1 MSVYPAEI
9 EVTARHLHELL
20 ASRKYSEMEL
30 LSGGRRLTADQ
41 ISESIRT
48 YGCSVVSPPEDMHLD
63 VVRVET
69 AHDTWS
75 VNVPVFTTDGS
86 RSDLTLE
93 VTMTRTDEPLCNVE
107 IDGIHVL

>member
-30 LSGGRRLTADQ
+30 LSGARRLTADQ
-41 ISESIRT
+41 IAESIRD
-48 YGCSVVSPPEDMHLD
+48 YGCGVVSPPEDMQLD

-69 AHDTWS
+69 AQDMWS
-75 VNVPVFTTDGS
+75 VNVPVFTTEEG

-93 VTMTRTDEPLCNVE
+93 VTMTKTGEPLCNVE
-107 IDGIHVL
+107 IDGLHVL

>member
-20 ASRKYSEMEL
+20 AGRRYSEMEL

-41 ISESIRT
+41 IANSIRD
-48 YGCSVVSPPEDMHLD
+48 YGCSVVSPPEDMQLD
-63 VVRVET
+63 VVKVET
-69 AHDTWS
+69 AQDMWS
-75 VNVPVFTTDGS
+75 VNVPVFTAEEG

-93 VTMTRTDEPLCNVE
+93 VTMTKTGEPHCNVD
-107 IDGIHVL
+107 IDGLHVL